1 MTDDRYPVEDPEDYR
16 NSDSYQL
23 GYAHSLLEDFVEAKS
38 WDTIR
43 RYQKQARRW
52 LERENKRREARNARI
67 EAAKAEE
74 QERAEQASLQSDWL
88 SE

>member
-1 MTDDRYPVEDPEDYR
+1 MTDEPLPGDDFEDYR
-16 NSDSYQL
+16 HTDSYQL
-23 GYAHSLLEDFVEAKS
+23 GYAHSLLEDFVKANS
-38 WDTIR
+38 WQSIR
-43 RYQKQARRW
+43 RYQAQARRW
-52 LERENKRREARNARI
+52 LERENRRRDLRNARI